1 MGRQYKSGRGDPR
14 PRGGGGPRGGPHG
27 RAARGPQPPAAT
39 AWDHVASW
47 YDKLVG
53 DEGSDYHRNV
63 ILPAAMRLLEP
74 KKGER
79 LLDLACGQGVFTRLL
94 AQVEPALVLAVDASP
109 KLIAAAKFRG
119 AGPALR
125 SLGGAGPNVRFVVA
139 DAGKLGDL
147 ADGSFDGAAMLMA
160 VQDID
165 PIEPVFRELARAL
178 RVGGRAV
185 IIMMHPCFR
194 VPRQSSWGWDDE
206 KCTQYRRLDRY
217 GTPMAVPIATR
228 PGADPTLHTV
238 YFHRPLAMYFA
249 ALSAA
254 GLAVTVLEE
263 LYSHHVSEPGGHSR
277 GENRARK
284 EFPIFLAIK
293 AIKLS
298 LGAIK

>member
-1 MGRQYKSGRGDPR
+1 MAKAFGSSDRRGR
-14 PRGGGGPRGGPHG
+14 GPRGGQAPPG
-27 RAARGPQPPAAT
+27 RQRATPQSPAAAT

-53 DEGSDYHRNV
+53 DEGADYHRNV
-63 ILPAAMRLLEP
+63 ILPAAMRLLAP

-94 AQVEPALVLAVDASP
+94 AQVEPALVLAVDASA
-109 KLIAAAKFRG
+109 KLIAAARSRG
-119 AGPALR
+119 T
-125 SLGGAGPNVRFVVA
+125 SPNIRYVVA
-139 DAGKLGDL
+139 DAGNLGDL

-185 IIMMHPCFR
+185 IVMMHPCFR

-206 KCTQYRRLDRY
+206 KAAQYRRLDRY
-217 GTPMAVPIATR
+217 ATPMAVPIATR

-238 YFHRPLAMYFA
+238 FFHRPLATYIG
-249 ALSAA
+249 ALGAA
-254 GLAVTVLEE
+254 GLAVVTAEE
-263 LYSHHVSEPGGHSR
+263 LYSHHTSEPGGHSR
-277 GENRARK
+277 GENRARR
-284 EFPIFLAIK
+284 
-293 AIKLS
+293 
-298 LGAIK
+298 